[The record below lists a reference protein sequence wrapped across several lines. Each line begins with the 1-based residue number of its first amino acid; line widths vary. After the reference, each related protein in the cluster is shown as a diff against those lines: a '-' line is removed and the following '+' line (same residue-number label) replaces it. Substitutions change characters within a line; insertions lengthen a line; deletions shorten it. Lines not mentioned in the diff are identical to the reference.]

1 MGAKSSKSAARGVRG
16 ARNVDHDRPGKA
28 RQLLH
33 GVRALMPPPMEG
45 LLAITHICPF
55 PSPWRV
61 TSAVHLCWKGQ
72 FLCAEH
78 GTGVRCQLYALCR
91 RSAGVMKL
99 EEPSDGGRARFLNSI
114 PASGWQPFRSFRD
127 FAGSRAGEAANFCFH
142 HDRFPLRSSGRGGD
156 HGRGCA
162 LSRRRADALPVQWPM
177 MHGLLHHP
185 FVWWI
190 PAPSLPVPRWKK

>member
-1 MGAKSSKSAARGVRG
+1 
-16 ARNVDHDRPGKA
+16 
-28 RQLLH
+28 
-33 GVRALMPPPMEG
+33 
-45 LLAITHICPF
+45 
-55 PSPWRV
+55 
-61 TSAVHLCWKGQ
+61 
-72 FLCAEH
+72 
-78 GTGVRCQLYALCR
+78 
-91 RSAGVMKL
+91 MKL

-177 MHGLLHHP
+177 MHGLLHRP

-190 PAPSLPVPRWKK
+190 PAPTAGGRGCDGAKYCRRRPEPVAAAALTISAADADDLGGRRDKWCGTTRGQKSWTPVVHATPQTSQHGWLRMGVGCGNNVSGDTCAGAMAWDGMWAGRMAKEG